1 MPESNGSDKKKI
13 TEKQQKYVRT
23 FRDGA
28 VAANVFKR
36 TAAGGFEYLDFSLSR
51 AWKTASG
58 KEGYSQSFFPKN
70 RGAIQAVVEQACDF
84 IEQTGTQTEDQSA
97 SDIKQAA

>member
-1 MPESNGSDKKKI
+1 MSSTDGNKTK
-13 TEKQQKYVRT
+13 TEKPQKYVKT
-23 FRDGA
+23 FREGA

-36 TAAGGFEYLDFSLSR
+36 TAPGGFEYLDFSLSR
-51 AWKTASG
+51 SWKTANG

-70 RGAIQAVVEQACDF
+70 RDAIQAVVDQACDF
-84 IEQTGTQTEDQSA
+84 IEQAGTQTEGPSV